1 MKKKILTFILLAMAV
16 FSLSLSSFAT
26 GNDNIAP
33 LRIVD
38 EEGNPVLGLSVEGAY
53 TYLYSNA
60 DGLTDIDIAVATD
73 SDTVD
78 FSKPISV
85 TLTNPISKEKETYKC
100 RLHSNYETRL
110 VWTKETPEESVTKKQ
125 EKVEFRVV
133 DQNGDPVKNVRFV
146 LPPQQM
152 LLPTNQDGKTWYFG
166 EPFEKQWVTYYW
178 QDSQKQERYDKA
190 LVTIRDWHLEN
201 GKMHINYQV
210 NV

>member
-1 MKKKILTFILLAMAV
+1 MKKKILTFILLAMLV
-16 FSLSLSSFAT
+16 FSFSLSSFAT

-85 TLTNPISKEKETYKC
+85 TVTNPISKEKETYKC

-125 EKVEFRVV
+125 EKVEFRVI

-166 EPFEKQWVTYYW
+166 KKKKKQWVTYYW
-178 QDSQKQERYDKA
+178 QDSQKQEQYDKT

-201 GKMHINYQV
+201 GKMHITFRV
-210 NV
+210 EI

>member
-1 MKKKILTFILLAMAV
+1 MKKKILTFILLAMLV
-16 FSLSLSSFAT
+16 FSFSLSSFAT

-85 TLTNPISKEKETYKC
+85 TVTNPISKEKETYKC

-178 QDSQKQERYDKA
+178 QDSQKQEQYNKT
-190 LVTIRDWHLEN
+190 LVTIRDVHLEN
-201 GKMHINYQV
+201 GKMHITFRV
-210 NV
+210 EI

>member
-1 MKKKILTFILLAMAV
+1 MKKKILTFILLAMLV
-16 FSLSLSSFAT
+16 FSFSLSSFAT

-85 TLTNPISKEKETYKC
+85 TVTNPISKEKETYKC

-125 EKVEFRVV
+125 EKVEFRVI

-166 EPFEKQWVTYYW
+166 EPFEKQWVTY
-178 QDSQKQERYDKA
+178 
-190 LVTIRDWHLEN
+190 
-201 GKMHINYQV
+201 
-210 NV
+210 

>member
-1 MKKKILTFILLAMAV
+1 MKKKILTFILLAMLV
-16 FSLSLSSFAT
+16 FSFSLSSFAT

-78 FSKPISV
+78 FSKPVPV
-85 TLTNPISKEKETYKC
+85 TVTNPISKEKATYKC

-125 EKVEFRVV
+125 EKVEFRVI

-190 LVTIRDWHLEN
+190 LVTIRDVHLEN
-201 GKMHINYQV
+201 GKMHITFRV
-210 NV
+210 EI

>member
-1 MKKKILTFILLAMAV
+1 MKKKILTFILLAMLV
-16 FSLSLSSFAT
+16 FSFSLSSFAT

-78 FSKPISV
+78 FSKPVPV
-85 TLTNPISKEKETYKC
+85 TVTNPISKEKATYKC

-125 EKVEFRVV
+125 EKVEFRVI

-146 LPPQQM
+146 LPQQQM

-201 GKMHINYQV
+201 GKMHITFRV
-210 NV
+210 EI

>member
-1 MKKKILTFILLAMAV
+1 MKKKILTFILLAMLV
-16 FSLSLSSFAT
+16 FSFSLSSFAI

-78 FSKPISV
+78 FSKPVPV
-85 TLTNPISKEKETYKC
+85 TVTNPISKEKATYKC

-125 EKVEFRVV
+125 EKVEFRVI

-146 LPPQQM
+146 LPQQQM

-190 LVTIRDWHLEN
+190 LVTIRDVHLEN
-201 GKMHINYQV
+201 GKMHITFRV
-210 NV
+210 EI

>member
-1 MKKKILTFILLAMAV
+1 MKKKILTFILLAMLV
-16 FSLSLSSFAT
+16 FSFSLSSFAT

-78 FSKPISV
+78 FSKPVPV
-85 TLTNPISKEKETYKC
+85 TVTNPISKEKATYKC

-125 EKVEFRVV
+125 EKVEFRVI

-146 LPPQQM
+146 LPQQQM

-190 LVTIRDWHLEN
+190 FVTIRDVHLEN
-201 GKMHINYQV
+201 GKMHITFRV
-210 NV
+210 EI

>member
-1 MKKKILTFILLAMAV
+1 MKKKILTFILLAMLV
-16 FSLSLSSFAT
+16 FSFSLSSFAT

-78 FSKPISV
+78 FSKPVPV
-85 TLTNPISKEKETYKC
+85 TVTNPISKEKATYKC

-125 EKVEFRVV
+125 EKVEFRVI

-146 LPPQQM
+146 LPQQQM
-152 LLPTNQDGKTWYFG
+152 LLPTNQDGKTWDFG

-190 LVTIRDWHLEN
+190 LVTIRDVHLEN
-201 GKMHINYQV
+201 GKMHITFRV
-210 NV
+210 EI

>member
-1 MKKKILTFILLAMAV
+1 MKKKILTFILLAMLV
-16 FSLSLSSFAT
+16 FSFSLSSFAT

-33 LRIVD
+33 LRIMD

-78 FSKPISV
+78 FSKPVPV
-85 TLTNPISKEKETYKC
+85 TVTNPISKEKATYKC

-125 EKVEFRVV
+125 EKVEFRVI

-146 LPPQQM
+146 LPQQQM

-190 LVTIRDWHLEN
+190 LVTIRDVHLEN
-201 GKMHINYQV
+201 GKMHITFRV
-210 NV
+210 EI

>member
-1 MKKKILTFILLAMAV
+1 M
-16 FSLSLSSFAT
+16 
-26 GNDNIAP
+26 
-33 LRIVD
+33 
-38 EEGNPVLGLSVEGAY
+38 EGAY

-78 FSKPISV
+78 FSKSV
-85 TLTNPISKEKETYKC
+85 PVTVTNPISKEKATYKC
-100 RLHSNYETRL
+100 RLHSKYETRL

-125 EKVEFRVV
+125 KKVEFRVV

-178 QDSQKQERYDKA
+178 QDAQKQEQYDKT

-201 GKMHINYQV
+201 GKMHITYQV
-210 NV
+210 NI

>member
-85 TLTNPISKEKETYKC
+85 TVTNPISKEKETYKC

-125 EKVEFRVV
+125 EKVEFRVI

-146 LPPQQM
+146 LPQQQM

-201 GKMHINYQV
+201 GKMHITYQV

>member
-1 MKKKILTFILLAMAV
+1 MKKKILTFILLAMLV
-16 FSLSLSSFAT
+16 FSFSLSSFAT

-78 FSKPISV
+78 FSKPVPV
-85 TLTNPISKEKETYKC
+85 TVTNPISKEKATYKC

-125 EKVEFRVV
+125 EKVEFRVI

-146 LPPQQM
+146 LPQQQM

-190 LVTIRDWHLEN
+190 LVTIRDVHLEN
-201 GKMHINYQV
+201 GKMHITFRV
-210 NV
+210 EI